1 MTKKIVFKSNQYRK
15 ESNPH
20 IRRGKAKT
28 IQEMIDALSDEVKL
42 LTQLRD
48 RGATLLD
55 AQENHEGYY
64 AAFQTTELQVAKDF
78 SHLDWLVYEEGFAP
92 YGLYVL
98 LPETWKKKPN
108 EEE

>member
-55 AQENHEGYY
+55 THGEDSPSYY
-64 AAFQTTELQVAKDF
+64 ARFQTTELQVAKDF
-78 SHLDWLVYEEGFAP
+78 RHLGWFVYEEGLMP

-98 LPETWKKKPN
+98 LKEDIQ
-108 EEE
+108 

>member
-1 MTKKIVFKSNQYRK
+1 MRKKRVFRSNQNRK

-48 RGATLLD
+48 RGATLVD
-55 AQENHEGYY
+55 GHEQDY
-64 AAFQTTELQVAKDF
+64 ARFQTTELQVAEDF
-78 SHLDWLVYEEGFAP
+78 SHLDWFVYEEGFAP